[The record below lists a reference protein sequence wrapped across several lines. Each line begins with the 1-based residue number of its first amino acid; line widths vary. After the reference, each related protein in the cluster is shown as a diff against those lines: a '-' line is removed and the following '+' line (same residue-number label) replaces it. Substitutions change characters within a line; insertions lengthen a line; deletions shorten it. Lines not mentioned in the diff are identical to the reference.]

1 MVLLRMK
8 KGFTFQQIALILLG
22 LIILIGLLLIIL
34 TQKDKIAKV
43 INDIFGAGEQ
53 ATQGIG
59 EAVDQVLNGLMLI
72 PLMIWPARK
81 Q

>member
-1 MVLLRMK
+1 MK
-8 KGFTFQQIALILLG
+8 KGFTFQQIALIMLG

-43 INDIFGAGEQ
+43 VNDLFGAGEQ
-53 ATQGIG
+53 ATEGIG
-59 EAVDQVLNGLMLI
+59 DAVDQVLNGLTLI
-72 PLMIWPARK
+72 PVMLWPVRK